1 LVALLS
7 VFSILGKVVFVSR
20 ILLLFSFFAVVT
32 STYFVLD
39 LQTTEKESF
48 KQKQNFKEDEMLA
61 KFHGVD
67 CLVVCEDGSKWIKRN
82 GKMIKV
88 K

>member
-1 LVALLS
+1 MVALLS

-39 LQTTEKESF
+39 LQTAEKENF
-48 KQKQNFKEDEMLA
+48 KQKQNLKEDEILT
-61 KFHGVD
+61 KFHGVN
-67 CLVVCEDGSKWIKRN
+67 CLIVCEDGSKWIKRD